1 MATYEELIRWQA
13 ALQKIEDKLRE
24 IAADILGADPDLE
37 FLADALREVI
47 TEIEKTSKRSGGAS

>member
-24 IAADILGADPDLE
+24 MAAADPDLE

-47 TEIEKTSKRSGGAS
+47 MEIEKTSKRSGGAS